1 MKLTK
6 RIIFYILGQFILA
19 LGVSLSIKTDLGVSP
34 VSSVPLVLGK
44 ICGIETG
51 NMTIIVFC
59 IYVLLQYLILRKDFK
74 IYSLLQVPCAVLFG
88 KFVTLTSVF
97 LKNVNFTSYPV
108 RFFFVVISVI
118 LIAVGIKLYLW
129 ADIVPQ
135 AADGLV
141 QTISRKYGWK
151 LANVK
156 NCFDL
161 SSVTVSVASSFLFL
175 KTLFGIR
182 EGTLITALLVG
193 RVMSVI
199 EKHFGMQA
207 KAYLQS

>member
-1 MKLTK
+1 
-6 RIIFYILGQFILA
+6 
-19 LGVSLSIKTDLGVSP
+19 
-34 VSSVPLVLGK
+34 
-44 ICGIETG
+44 
-51 NMTIIVFC
+51 MTIIVFC
-59 IYVLLQYLILRKDFK
+59 VYVLLQYLILRKDFR

-97 LKNVNFTSYPV
+97 LKNVTFTSYPV
-108 RFFFVVISVI
+108 RFFFVLISAI
-118 LIAVGIKLYLW
+118 LIAAGIKLYLW

-151 LANVK
+151 RANVK

-161 SSVTVSVASSFLFL
+161 SSVTVSVVSSFLFL
-175 KTLFGIR
+175 KTLFGTR

-193 RVMSVI
+193 RVMGVI
-199 EKHFGMQA
+199 EKYFGKQA
-207 KAYLQS
+207 KEFLKS

>member
-59 IYVLLQYLILRKDFK
+59 AYVLLQYLILRRDFK

-88 KFVTLTSVF
+88 KFVTLTSIF
-97 LKNVNFTSYPV
+97 LKNVSFTSYPV
-108 RFFFVVISVI
+108 RFFFVLISVV

-161 SSVTVSVASSFLFL
+161 SSVTVSVVSSFLFL

-193 RVMSVI
+193 RVMLVI

>member
-44 ICGIETG
+44 ICNIETG

-59 IYVLLQYLILRKDFK
+59 FYVLVQYLILRKDFK
-74 IYSLLQVPCAVLFG
+74 VYSLLQVPCAILFG
-88 KFVTLTSVF
+88 KFVTLTSAF
-97 LKNVNFTSYPV
+97 LKNAGFDSYALRV
-108 RFFFVVISVI
+108 IFMLISVI
-118 LIAVGIKLYLW
+118 LIASGIKLYLW

-161 SSVTVSVASSFLFL
+161 SSVTVSVVSSFLFL

-193 RVMSVI
+193 RVMGVI
-199 EKHFGMQA
+199 EEYFGNKA
-207 KAYLQS
+207 KEFLKS